1 MTTPLQGQQFNS
13 EEEKI
18 LEEMIAHWR
27 SVWNEAPVQA
37 LTRIEDAAKQMIVVT
52 TSLQGL
58 YVALVV
64 FSTIHV
70 QITVAPGGIIGVL
83 ILLLVCSPVL
93 CWLVSLFYATRVFVP
108 RIQPG
113 IDFNEVSVSAWRKV
127 KEAYGRASKEKLY
140 CLQASHRWLITSFIF
155 VLLSIV
161 VFLVLPLPPAT
172 PTEPTRIII
181 MTPTPQP

>member
-1 MTTPLQGQQFNS
+1 MTTPLQGQQFNP

-18 LEEMIAHWR
+18 LEEMTTHWR
-27 SVWNEAPVQA
+27 SVWNAAPVQA
-37 LTRIEDAAKQMIVVT
+37 LTRIEDAAKQMIMVT
-52 TSLQGL
+52 TGLQGL
-58 YVALVV
+58 YVTLVV

-70 QITVAPGGIIGVL
+70 QIMVAPGGLPGVIIL
-83 ILLLVCSPVL
+83 PLFCSPVL

-113 IDFNEVSVSAWRKV
+113 IDFNEISVSAWRKV
-127 KEAYGRASKEKLY
+127 KETYGRANEEKLRW
-140 CLQASHRWLITSFIF
+140 LQFSHRWLIASFIF

-161 VFLVLPLPPAT
+161 VFLVLPSPPAT

-181 MTPTPQP
+181 LTPTPQP